1 MSHEKVTTRIHYDVA
16 SAFRALGSSQRW
28 SLEVRSETEGSEES
42 HESEV
47 VEKMRA
53 IVNQESLKSWRA
65 SAAGFPFVRL
75 LLSSGSVSKAAWTI
89 SQEQMV
95 LRLSPAV
102 PPPPPP
108 LLLLPSSPFPPF
120 LAGWC
125 HGKREY
131 FLSAVLESLTACQ
144 CQVKAEGPRGIR
156 LQLSCDPSGQMKCKV

>member
-1 MSHEKVTTRIHYDVA
+1 MSHEKVTTQIHYDVA

-28 SLEVRSETEGSEES
+28 SLEVRSVTEGSEES

-102 PPPPPP
+102 PPPPP

-131 FLSAVLESLTACQ
+131 FLSAVLESLS
-144 CQVKAEGPRGIR
+144 
-156 LQLSCDPSGQMKCKV
+156 LSVSSESRRPSGHSFAAVMWPLRPNEM